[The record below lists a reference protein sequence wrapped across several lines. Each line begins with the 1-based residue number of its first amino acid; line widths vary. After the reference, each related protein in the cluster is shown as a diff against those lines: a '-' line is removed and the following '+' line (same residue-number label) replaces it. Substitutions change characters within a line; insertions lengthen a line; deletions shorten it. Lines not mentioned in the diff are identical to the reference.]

1 MHLIAGISLI
11 NLEEM
16 SFKLSGLKNG
26 KSCIQVNMNDINCYL
41 LISLDLSKVLH
52 VHQAIV
58 ITDNHTFSTL
68 AIDIILFFRSLCQL
82 MGQ

>member
-26 KSCIQVNMNDINCYL
+26 KSCIHANMNDINCYL

-58 ITDNHTFSTL
+58 TL
-68 AIDIILFFRSLCQL
+68 AINIILFFRSLCQL